1 MKRFEMKIE
10 VSRFKDGKL
19 KVIVRHE
26 ENSYFWKS
34 DLTECPRFQNIKRI
48 LEVLMM
54 VDWWNKERHNEF
66 ELLWDS
72 LFVKTTKKGI
82 LERT

>member
-1 MKRFEMKIE
+1 MKIE

-26 ENSYFWKS
+26 ENSYFWRS
-34 DLTECPRFQNIKRI
+34 NLTECPKFENVKHI

-54 VDWWNKERHNEF
+54 VDWWNKEYYRKSR
-66 ELLWDS
+66 LL
-72 LFVKTTKKGI
+72 
-82 LERT
+82 